1 MVTESVVVVTGSSSG
16 IGRSIATKFASHG
29 SCVVVH
35 GFKNHEGV
43 AETQR
48 LIANC
53 RAMEVKDPKTSGT
66 ISRGIL
72 EDISNDADC
81 KRLVDEAFD
90 WKGRVDVWVNVAG
103 ANVLTGNA
111 SKLAFDD
118 KLDLLWRTDVAGTV
132 RISRFVADRMLKQ
145 SKIAGE
151 LTTGRLPFI
160 VNVSWDQAELGME
173 GESGQYFGA
182 TKAAI
187 AAFSK
192 SLAKT
197 LSPHVRVNCVAPGWI
212 KTDWGQQAS
221 ASWDARARG
230 ESMLNRWGKPED
242 IANVVYALAS
252 PGCEFINGQTIPVN
266 GGWKPQSQE

>member
-16 IGRSIATKFASHG
+16 IGRSIATKFALHG
-29 SCVVVH
+29 SFVVVH
-35 GFKNHEGV
+35 GFKNQDGV
-43 AETQR
+43 DETQR

-53 RAMEVKDPKTSGT
+53 RVAELNDSKTSGT
-66 ISRGIL
+66 PSRGIL
-72 EDISNDADC
+72 ADISNAADC
-81 KRLVDEAFD
+81 KRLVDEAFA

-103 ANVLTGNA
+103 ANVLTGDA
-111 SKLAFDD
+111 SKLTFDD

-132 RISRFVADRMLKQ
+132 RVARFVAERMLKQ
-145 SKIAGE
+145 SEIASKFASGS
-151 LTTGRLPFI
+151 LPFI
-160 VNVSWDQAELGME
+160 VNISWDQAELGME
-173 GESGQYFGA
+173 GESGQYFAA

-212 KTDWGQQAS
+212 KTEWGQQAS
-221 ASWDARARG
+221 TSWDARARG
-230 ESMLNRWGKPED
+230 ESMLNRWGTPED
-242 IANVVYALAS
+242 IADVVYALAS